1 MFSHSVKV
9 HPGGGGRP
17 GRRDEQKARELDLDA
32 LEQTVYASATDLDA
46 LEAAMEMATY
56 SAHVPQDAAPGDELE
71 LRNPDGLVVRARLVE
86 FGGSP
91 RNAAPRRAPS
101 GGRATPRRLGAA
113 RRPRRTP
120 SCRRPS
126 TSRACS
132 PPCAGTARRRS
143 PSAPPRGNVSGG
155 LEQFRRRARRSRVE
169 DVTSAQAHRG
179 LRRRARARARVAP
192 ADAAPARDA
201 LRQPAP
207 GQETKL
213 FNNTSTFMYSN
224 GFDVLFSLCKKNSP
238 RENDPSKNQSNR
250 LRCDRASEV

>member
-143 PSAPPRGNVSGG
+143 PSAPPRGNVSGRPG
-155 LEQFRRRARRSRVE
+155 PRSKPGRRCDVRAGAPRASSPRSRARPGRSRRRRPSSRRS
-169 DVTSAQAHRG
+169 S
-179 LRRRARARARVAP
+179 P
-192 ADAAPARDA
+192 ACAWAGNKTI
-201 LRQPAP
+201 Q
-207 GQETKL
+207 QY
-213 FNNTSTFMYSN
+213 FNIHVFE
-224 GFDVLFSLCKKNSP
+224 
-238 RENDPSKNQSNR
+238 RI
-250 LRCDRASEV
+250 

>member
-32 LEQTVYASATDLDA
+32 LEQATYASATDLDA

-56 SAHVPQDAAPGDELE
+56 SAHVPHDAAPGDELE

-91 RNAAPRRAPS
+91 RAPPRRAPP

-143 PSAPPRGNVSGG
+143 PSAPPRGTASGG
-155 LEQFRRRARRSRVE
+155 LEQCRSRVE

-207 GQETKL
+207 GQETKI
-213 FNNTSTFMYSN
+213 FNNTSIFMHSN

-238 RENDPSKNQSNR
+238 RENDPFKNQPKR
-250 LRCDRASEV
+250 PR